1 MTARV
6 DAAGVTRRAR
16 REGRRA
22 GRADGLG
29 YPLAERLELLPGR
42 RWIKER
48 YDEFIGEAERQLV
61 VRRRALSEE
70 LEVQRERQRELDDEL
85 ARETAL
91 IAELEPL
98 RAEDGTRPRHQQNLS
113 LEYKLAGAR
122 ERLDATTRSRREVAQ
137 RLCRIAEQ
145 LAEVDHEFTAW
156 PARLHEGRD
165 CAEHE
170 HDIAYRRAQ
179 HGCWL
184 AVARR
189 MLGLLG
195 VRAATKRAEA

>member
-1 MTARV
+1 
-6 DAAGVTRRAR
+6 
-16 REGRRA
+16 
-22 GRADGLG
+22 
-29 YPLAERLELLPGR
+29 
-42 RWIKER
+42 
-48 YDEFIGEAERQLV
+48 
-61 VRRRALSEE
+61 
-70 LEVQRERQRELDDEL
+70 VQRERQRELDDEL